1 MDMSTAYHPTNRR
14 QSEET
19 IQTLG
24 GYAACCAIKL
34 EKAQYSGPDVI
45 QETTEK
51 IIHNQAKDAAARDR
65 QKSYVD
71 LKRKP
76 IEFPSR
82 IKLMLKVRHWKG
94 VLRFRK
100 KRGSKNPMYVG
111 HSSSFRKGRRGA
123 YKLELP
129 EELISA
135 TTKTSSSDTTIPQSP
150 IPIIQPQQQTHDP
163 ITTTTIPTTTVPE
176 IPNFASL
183 FGFERRVSSLEIELF
198 ELKQTNQFAEAVS
211 SIPGIVDNYLTSK
224 LKDEVNV
231 ALQLNP
237 TSSEKKLKQRI
248 KTYSIQL
255 TPT

>member
-129 EELISA
+129 EELSKVHN
-135 TTKTSSSDTTIPQSP
+135 TFHVSNQKVSMLTRHYPFCWMTSSDTSFIVEEP
-150 IPIIQPQQQTHDP
+150 I
-163 ITTTTIPTTTVPE
+163 E
-176 IPNFASL
+176 IV
-183 FGFERRVSSLEIELF
+183 GR
-198 ELKQTNQFAEAVS
+198 
-211 SIPGIVDNYLTSK
+211 K
-224 LKDEVNV
+224 LNV
-231 ALQLNP
+231 
-237 TSSEKKLKQRI
+237 
-248 KTYSIQL
+248 
-255 TPT
+255 